1 MKIKIVYSILFFNIS
16 ICASSNEILNE
27 SQIHKN
33 LRCLVCQGQSIADSN
48 SEFAQTLKMV
58 VKDLIKQG
66 KTEDEIYNFLSDK
79 YGDWIL
85 YKPKFNYENFLLWSF
100 PYLVL
105 VFGGFIIVFLIKKRQ
120 KKHKLL
126 TVLIN
131 YLVVFFQNES

>member
-1 MKIKIVYSILFFNIS
+1 MKIRILYFIFFLNIT
-16 ICASSNEILNE
+16 IGVSSNETLNE

-66 KTEDEIYNFLSDK
+66 KTEDEIYSFLSDK

-85 YKPKFNYENFLLWSF
+85 YKPKFNYENFFLWSF
-100 PYLVL
+100 PYIVL
-105 VFGGFIIVFLIKKRQ
+105 VFGGLIVFFLIKKQQ
-120 KKHKLL
+120 KK
-126 TVLIN
+126 T
-131 YLVVFFQNES
+131 

>member
-1 MKIKIVYSILFFNIS
+1 MKIKILYLILFFNIS
-16 ICASSNEILNE
+16 ICVSANEILNE
-27 SQIHKN
+27 NQIHKN

-58 VKDLIKQG
+58 VKDLVKQG

-85 YKPKFNYENFLLWSF
+85 YKPKFNYENFFLWSF

-105 VFGGFIIVFLIKKRQ
+105 VFGGLIVIFLIKKRQ
-120 KKHKLL
+120 KK
-126 TVLIN
+126 T
-131 YLVVFFQNES
+131 